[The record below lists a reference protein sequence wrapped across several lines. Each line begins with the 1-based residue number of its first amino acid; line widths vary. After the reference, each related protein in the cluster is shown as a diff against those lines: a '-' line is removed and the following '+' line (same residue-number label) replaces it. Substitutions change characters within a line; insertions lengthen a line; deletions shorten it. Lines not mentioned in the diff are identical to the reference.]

1 MQRISYIICLLL
13 FISGSNMKAQSPNT
27 FTNYQLQIPSFN
39 LNLESTIYDQVNR
52 MILFSENSETS
63 AIIQPDALRSFSN
76 YNLKIQLP
84 AYTQGLFCDFEDHIN
99 RNRKLRIDFG
109 VK

>member
-1 MQRISYIICLLL
+1 M
-13 FISGSNMKAQSPNT
+13 MAQSPNT

-39 LNLESTIYDQVNR
+39 LNLGNTIYDQVNR
-52 MILFSENSETS
+52 TILIGENLTTS
-63 AIIQPDALRSFSN
+63 AFNKPDSLHTFST
-76 YNLKIQLP
+76 YNLQIQLP
-84 AYTQGLFCDFEDHIN
+84 TYTQGLFCDFEDHIN